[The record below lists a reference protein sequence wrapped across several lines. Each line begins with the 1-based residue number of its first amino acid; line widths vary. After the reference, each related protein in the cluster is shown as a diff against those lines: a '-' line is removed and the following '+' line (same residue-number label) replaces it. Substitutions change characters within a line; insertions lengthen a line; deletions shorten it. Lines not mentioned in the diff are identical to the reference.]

1 MEHLALPLASS
12 VTLGEV
18 PPSLCLLPIC
28 KMEITI
34 HVHHR
39 NVCAFND
46 ACVCVCVPRRGRAPL
61 DYCCY
66 NRNIISS
73 GRKIHMNYGANS
85 PAADPPDTPEKTL
98 EIASSQP
105 PRPTRV
111 QGESAQGKGCYRHTD
126 DS

>member
-1 MEHLALPLASS
+1 MEPVPAVWYPEDRMGLTKGRGQGSKLPLVEHLALPLASS

-46 ACVCVCVPRRGRAPL
+46 ACVCARAHARA
-61 DYCCY
+61 C
-66 NRNIISS
+66 
-73 GRKIHMNYGANS
+73 
-85 PAADPPDTPEKTL
+85 PDVAVHL
-98 EIASSQP
+98 
-105 PRPTRV
+105 
-111 QGESAQGKGCYRHTD
+111 
-126 DS
+126 